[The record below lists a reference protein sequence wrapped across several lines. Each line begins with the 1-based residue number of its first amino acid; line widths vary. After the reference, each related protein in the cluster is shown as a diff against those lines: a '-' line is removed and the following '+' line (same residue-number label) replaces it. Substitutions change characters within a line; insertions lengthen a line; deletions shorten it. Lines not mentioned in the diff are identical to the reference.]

1 MTYVASHLPNEKHTV
16 TITDTLSNTK
26 LNFVNE
32 RTPIAIAIL
41 GLCVGEIGELEVSSP
56 KGKHTN
62 GLRILKIER

>member
-1 MTYVASHLPNEKHTV
+1 
-16 TITDTLSNTK
+16 
-26 LNFVNE
+26 VNE
-32 RTPIAIAIL
+32 RTPLAIAIL